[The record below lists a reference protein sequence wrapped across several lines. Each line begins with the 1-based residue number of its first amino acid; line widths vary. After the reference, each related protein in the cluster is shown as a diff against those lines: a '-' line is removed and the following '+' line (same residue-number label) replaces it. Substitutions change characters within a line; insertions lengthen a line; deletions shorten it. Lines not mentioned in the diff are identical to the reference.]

1 MNFVLQKLFNA
12 WFCIPLFCTFSFY
25 HLITTLNSF
34 QWIYTSDIIVFR
46 ETFSRS
52 EKPQRRAGIPYLLR
66 RGGKYNISLFVI
78 QKIYLWWR
86 IHLLIILILSTKM
99 KSCTEHLFKIS
110 PCIVQ
115 YLLADI
121 YIFSKMKFWFKKL
134 KNINTI

>member
-25 HLITTLNSF
+25 HSFITTLNSF
-34 QWIYTSDIIVFR
+34 QWIYISDIIVFR

-78 QKIYLWWR
+78 QKIYLMMTNSPAYNLDF
-86 IHLLIILILSTKM
+86 IHKDEILHRYTCLK
-99 KSCTEHLFKIS
+99 LF
-110 PCIVQ
+110 
-115 YLLADI
+115 LLALYNICWRI
-121 YIFSKMKFWFKKL
+121 YIFLAKWNSDLKKI
-134 KNINTI
+134 KE